1 MCLNQLVQVV
11 SVDGRGCADGVVD
24 GRAESRVVRLS
35 LVVLELEGAR
45 VTWVLRHAQP
55 APHTRPVRRLQVEG
69 EHAID
74 LADGCRGLHRA
85 VHRR

>member
-35 LVVLELEGAR
+35 LVVLELEGVPVEPGDWLVSHTGVAIERLAIEDAERILAAR
-45 VTWVLRHAQP
+45 EELSGGGT
-55 APHTRPVRRLQVEG
+55 
-69 EHAID
+69 
-74 LADGCRGLHRA
+74 
-85 VHRR
+85 